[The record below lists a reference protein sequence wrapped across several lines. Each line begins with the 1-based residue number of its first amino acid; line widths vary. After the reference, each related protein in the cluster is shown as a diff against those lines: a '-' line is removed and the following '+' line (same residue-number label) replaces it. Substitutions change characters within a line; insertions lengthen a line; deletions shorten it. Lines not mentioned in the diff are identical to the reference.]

1 MRRFM
6 DLHVSPGPGGLNDF
20 VRRARELGYHGL
32 GVVCAGRDEHGSQVE
47 LASRIDLAPRNQ
59 QELMDQLNRYR
70 RSYVVVSVTCTSKN
84 VARQAAKDH
93 RVDILRFP
101 RGDGSPAWMDRQQA
115 QLAAGSHC
123 LYEVDAQE
131 LMIRD
136 PARLEAAL
144 ALIRRELGNA
154 RGHGVP
160 VVLSSGARS
169 PQEMRD
175 PRSMAS
181 LMDLVGVGEEEA
193 LGMVSDT
200 PWGLVERNRDKLSG
214 AYILPGVTRVE

>member
-1 MRRFM
+1 VRRFI
-6 DLHVSPGPGGLNDF
+6 DLRVAPGKGRLDEF
-20 VRRARELGYHGL
+20 VARARELGYSGL
-32 GVVCAGRDEHGSQVE
+32 GVTGHPVGPQPQGVDLVTR
-47 LASRIDLAPRNQ
+47 LDLAPANQ
-59 QELMDQLNRYR
+59 QQLVDQLNRHR
-70 RSYVVVSVTCTSKN
+70 RGFTVLAVSCATKA

-131 LMIRD
+131 LMIQD
-136 PARLEAAL
+136 PARLEVAL

-200 PWGLVERNRDKLSG
+200 PWRLVERNRDKLSG
-214 AYILPGVTRVE
+214 AYLLPGVTRVE